1 MEIVGDFMEE
11 NILKLIKR
19 YENKIEYLETHIL
32 PSNEELHKGMIEA
45 FEQAIYDLRDLLDG
59 IDM

>member
-1 MEIVGDFMEE
+1 MEE